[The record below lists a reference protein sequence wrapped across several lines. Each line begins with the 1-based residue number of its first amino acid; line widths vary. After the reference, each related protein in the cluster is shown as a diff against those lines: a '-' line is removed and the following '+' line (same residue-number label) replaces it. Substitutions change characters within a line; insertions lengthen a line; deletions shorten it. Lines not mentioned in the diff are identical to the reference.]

1 MNESQAT
8 WFVSLFGSEHEME
21 QLRGFLELPN
31 CRLVQAKINKGCY
44 LTSCRFSN
52 LTDSKEVC
60 ESAKKLLTMIRAF
73 AKIEVGG
80 DFLSVNVGG
89 RSKVVGSE
97 NATTIIR
104 SLDGNVDSKVKADV
118 HVFGIT
124 ASITFKA
131 NVPNVVIQDKDG
143 NVVNQER
150 LARPE
155 RWFDYYLNRCDDDID
170 SNVFD
175 TLYYFAEETSFY
187 SLYKVYETIKE
198 DTDGHPKIDQNC
210 KMVADGWVDY
220 KDLKAF
226 KESANCYG
234 IVRSPEGK
242 YSLRHSPAK
251 CRQGKQ
257 YQGAIFDLSQCL
269 DFIKRLLERWLSWK
283 S

>member
-1 MNESQAT
+1 MAKNVKQSRVSWYARIFGNESE
-8 WFVSLFGSEHEME
+8 LKK
-21 QLRGFLELPN
+21 LRDLLDSPE
-31 CRLVQAKINKGCY
+31 CRLLLFKPPNEGCY
-44 LTSCRFSN
+44 LTSCSFSK
-52 LTDSKEVC
+52 LTDQEAVL
-60 ESAKKLLTMIRAF
+60 ESAKKLVTLIRAF
-73 AKIEVGG
+73 AKLELGG
-80 DFLSVNVGG
+80 DFQSINVGTG
-89 RSKVVGSE
+89 KTTVDVG
-97 NATTIIR
+97 TTPFLIKCVGGKP
-104 SLDGNVDSKVKADV
+104 DG
-118 HVFGIT
+118 VFAFCKT
-124 ASITFKA
+124 AHMSFSA
-131 NVPNVVIQDKDG
+131 NVAKVIVTDKDG
-143 NVVNQER
+143 NVVQEEPPKR
-150 LARPE
+150 EKRVH
-155 RWFDYYLNRCDDDID
+155 DDYLNRCDEEID